1 VIGVVVI
8 ATEEIKMNSLIL
20 GGQQHIERN
29 KRNNLMSFGHKS
41 YIIIT
46 TCWTSLLH

>member
-1 VIGVVVI
+1 MIRVIGVVVI

-29 KRNNLMSFGHKS
+29 KRNQS
-41 YIIIT
+41 YEL
-46 TCWTSLLH
+46 WP